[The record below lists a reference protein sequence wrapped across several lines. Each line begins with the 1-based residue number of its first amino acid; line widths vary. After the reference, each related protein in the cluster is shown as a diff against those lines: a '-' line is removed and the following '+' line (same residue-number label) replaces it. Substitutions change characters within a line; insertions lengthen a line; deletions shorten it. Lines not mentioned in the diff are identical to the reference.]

1 MKFPASRPGWAVLT
15 AGVLVLSSTRAA
27 AAERQARGFIGATFA
42 GTTTIVDPEDAAT
55 KPSIS
60 IGGSLVFLG
69 EIFGAEVEVADGPGF
84 FEAGNRNL
92 VNYSRMTTFTGN
104 VVVAAPHRL
113 TEYALRPYVVAGAG
127 LMRLRTTTAQ
137 NVFDVATSVPVFD
150 VGAGAVG
157 FLTNRVGV
165 SWELRRFQDLGKNIS
180 NDPGLSF
187 GTEQH
192 LTFWRVTMAIVFRY

>member
-1 MKFPASRPGWAVLT
+1 MRFAASRAGWAVLP
-15 AGVLVLSSTRAA
+15 ACVLLLSSTHAS

-55 KPSIS
+55 RPSIS
-60 IGGSLVFLG
+60 LGGSVVFLG
-69 EIFGAEVEVADGPGF
+69 EIFGAEGEVADGPGF
-84 FEAGNRNL
+84 FEAGSRNL

-104 VVVAAPHRL
+104 VVIAAPHRL

-150 VGAGAVG
+150 IGAGAVG

-165 SWELRRFQDLGKNIS
+165 SWELRRFQDLGKNVS
-180 NDPGLSF
+180 NEPGLSF
-187 GTEQH
+187 GQEQH

>member
-1 MKFPASRPGWAVLT
+1 MIMAATRSGWAVLT
-15 AGVLVLSSTRAA
+15 ASVLVLSSARAL

-60 IGGSLVFLG
+60 LGGSLVFLG
-69 EIFGAEVEVADGPGF
+69 EIVGAEIEVADGPGF

-104 VVVAAPHRL
+104 VVVAAPHRI

-150 VGAGAVG
+150 VGAGALG

-165 SWELRRFQDLGKNIS
+165 DWELRRFQDLGKNVS

-187 GTEQH
+187 GQEQH

>member
-1 MKFPASRPGWAVLT
+1 MRIAASRGAGAVL
-15 AGVLVLSSTRAA
+15 AACGLLLSTRAS

>member
-1 MKFPASRPGWAVLT
+1 MRCATSRTGWAVLS
-15 AGVLVLSSTRAA
+15 AGILLLSSAQTS

-55 KPSIS
+55 RPSIS
-60 IGGSLVFLG
+60 LGGSLVFLG
-69 EIFGAEVEVADGPGF
+69 EIFGAEGEVADSPGY

-104 VVVAAPHRL
+104 VVIAAPHRL

-137 NVFDVATSVPVFD
+137 NVFNVATSVPVFD
-150 VGAGAVG
+150 IGAGALG
-157 FLTNRVGV
+157 FLTDRVGI
-165 SWELRRFQDLGKNIS
+165 SWELRRFQDIGKNIS
-180 NDPGLSF
+180 NEPGLSF
-187 GTEQH
+187 GKEQH
-192 LTFWRVTMAIVFRY
+192 LTLWRVTMAIVFRY

>member
-1 MKFPASRPGWAVLT
+1 MRSTASRAGWAVLP
-15 AGVLVLSSTRAA
+15 ACVLLLSSTRAS

-55 KPSIS
+55 RPSIS
-60 IGGSLVFLG
+60 LGGSLVFLG
-69 EIFGAEVEVADGPGF
+69 EIFGAEGEVADGPGF
-84 FEAGNRNL
+84 FEAGSRNL

-104 VVVAAPHRL
+104 VVIAAPHRL

-150 VGAGAVG
+150 VGAGALG
-157 FLTNRVGV
+157 FLTDRVGV

-180 NDPGLSF
+180 NDAGLSF
-187 GTEQH
+187 GQEQH
-192 LTFWRVTMAIVFRY
+192 LTFWRVTMAVVFRY

>member
-1 MKFPASRPGWAVLT
+1 MRFAASRAGWAVLS
-15 AGVLVLSSTRAA
+15 AGVLLLSSTPAS

-55 KPSIS
+55 RPSIS
-60 IGGSLVFLG
+60 LGGSLVFLG
-69 EIFGAEVEVADGPGF
+69 EIFGAEGEVSDGPGF

-104 VVVAAPHRL
+104 VVIAAPHRL

-127 LMRLRTTTAQ
+127 LMRLRRTTAQ

-150 VGAGAVG
+150 VGAGALG
-157 FLTNRVGV
+157 FLTDRVGV
-165 SWELRRFQDLGKNIS
+165 AWELRRFQDLGKNIS
-180 NDPGLSF
+180 HDPGLSF
-187 GTEQH
+187 GQEQH
-192 LTFWRVTMAIVFRY
+192 LTFWRVTMAVVFRY